1 MSPWC
6 VSSWLNYEA
15 ADFCTWVMKRLAGPH
30 LSAQNQVHQLMGNTS
45 RPRSNRSTAPRLCVT
60 VRLTTSPFS
69 SLGISCNWDFLK
81 RIYCFY
87 DFTQCLLTLPTPCMN
102 MPAPL
107 LCTAAP
113 WNVLPPQA
121 EIHSWCLCTP
131 TPPGA
136 QSPEIR
142 SRLKLPLV
150 WFCFLCPASTSPHS
164 YPCTSSEDR
173 SLPGLGFM
181 PSIKQA
187 VKRRVLALRGP
198 WLQNS

>member
-1 MSPWC
+1 MSDEEACW
-6 VSSWLNYEA
+6 SSPLCSESG
-15 ADFCTWVMKRLAGPH
+15 T
-30 LSAQNQVHQLMGNTS
+30 SAHGKHIQASQQQVDSTTS
-45 RPRSNRSTAPRLCVT
+45 VCVT
-60 VRLTTSPFS
+60 VSLTTSPFS